1 MKNKN
6 QTNVCAYVSFKLGG
20 FELAKTE
27 ISLKNSKQKGNSLKM
42 YISPQQLQD
51 INHQYDKACE
61 IYR

>member
-1 MKNKN
+1 MR
-6 QTNVCAYVSFKLGG
+6 VCVCVSFKLGG

-27 ISLKNSKQKGNSLKM
+27 ISLRKCKEKKNSSMM

-51 INHQYDKACE
+51 INYQYDKACE

>member
-1 MKNKN
+1 MC
-6 QTNVCAYVSFKLGG
+6 VCVCVSFKLGG

-27 ISLKNSKQKGNSLKM
+27 ISLKNSKENKNSSMM
-42 YISPQQLQD
+42 YISPQQLKD